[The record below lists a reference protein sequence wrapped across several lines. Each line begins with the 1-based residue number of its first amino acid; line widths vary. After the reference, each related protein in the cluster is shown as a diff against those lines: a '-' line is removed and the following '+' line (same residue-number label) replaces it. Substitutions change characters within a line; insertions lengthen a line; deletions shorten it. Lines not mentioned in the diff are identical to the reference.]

1 MKSQI
6 FTNIL
11 RVDSIQFQFSFG
23 EVHPVNKESQIWE
36 FKKELGR
43 LTAEL
48 LADWDSNPSQQQNT
62 E

>member
-23 EVHPVNKESQIWE
+23 EVHPVNKESEIPVS
-36 FKKELGR
+36 KEKLGT
-43 LTAEL
+43 LS
-48 LADWDSNPSQQQNT
+48 SNPSQQQNT
-62 E
+62 K